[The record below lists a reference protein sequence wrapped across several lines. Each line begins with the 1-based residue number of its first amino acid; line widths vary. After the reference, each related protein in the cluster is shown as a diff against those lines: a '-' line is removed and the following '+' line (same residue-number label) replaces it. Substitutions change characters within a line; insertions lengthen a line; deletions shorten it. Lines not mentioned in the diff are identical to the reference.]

1 MGIRG
6 IEPYGGVYGRQTDAE
21 WDREPTEQ
29 DVSHLLEEALLLI
42 DEGSTLYLQGMQR
55 YEAVKV
61 HYASIDRSV
70 RPEVLS
76 MVLEMVLLEATLA
89 NIEMRLGLVCSLVG
103 SFLFEETVKYRH
115 HRAAG
120 RGKNQRR

>member
-21 WDREPTEQ
+21 WDEEPTEK
-29 DVSHLLEEALLLI
+29 DISHLLEEALLLI
-42 DEGSTLYLQGMQR
+42 DEGSTLYLQGTQR

-115 HRAAG
+115 HRSAG